1 VTADTVSSTANELAE
16 RVWDAVFSGR
26 IAELTTLFAGDAE
39 MVTATS
45 SGQGIDY
52 IMGVFRRHHE
62 SYPDMKHELLSVTEN
77 DDAACREVRFSGTHL
92 GELRNPRTGG
102 VIPPTGR
109 TVTWTA
115 AEIVSTAS
123 GVITTWHAYFDR
135 MALMEQF
142 TDGKPQ

>member
-1 VTADTVSSTANELAE
+1 MGATANELAE

-26 IAELTTLFAGDAE
+26 VSDLESLFAPDAE
-39 MVTATS
+39 MTTSTAS
-45 SGQGIDY
+45 VEGIEHV
-52 IMGVFRRHHE
+52 MGVFRRHHE
-62 SYPDMKHELLSVTEN
+62 SYPDMKHEVLTVTQ
-77 DDAACREVRFSGTHL
+77 DGAAACREVRFTGTHL

-109 TVTWTA
+109 TVTWVA
-115 AEIVSTAS
+115 AEIIGTAN

-135 MALMEQF
+135 MALMDQF

>member
-1 VTADTVSSTANELAE
+1 MTTATANELAE

-26 IAELTTLFAGDAE
+26 VSDLTALFAPDAE
-39 MVTATS
+39 MTTATS
-45 SGQGIDY
+45 SGAGIEY

-62 SYPDMKHELLSVTEN
+62 SYPDMKHELLTVTQ
-77 DDAACREVRFSGTHL
+77 DVATACREVRFTGTHL

-102 VIPPTGR
+102 IIPPTGR

-115 AEIVSTAS
+115 AEIIGTGN

-135 MALMEQF
+135 MALMDQF

>member
-1 VTADTVSSTANELAE
+1 MTAATANELAE

-26 IAELTTLFAGDAE
+26 VADLRELFAPDAE
-39 MVTATS
+39 MITATS

-52 IMGVFRRHHE
+52 IVGVFGRHHE
-62 SYPDMKHELLSVTEN
+62 SYPDMKHELLTVAEDGGT
-77 DDAACREVRFSGTHL
+77 ACREVRFTGTHL

-109 TVTWTA
+109 TVTWVA
-115 AEIVSTAS
+115 AEIVGAGD

-135 MALMEQF
+135 MALLEQF
-142 TDGKPQ
+142 TDGRPG